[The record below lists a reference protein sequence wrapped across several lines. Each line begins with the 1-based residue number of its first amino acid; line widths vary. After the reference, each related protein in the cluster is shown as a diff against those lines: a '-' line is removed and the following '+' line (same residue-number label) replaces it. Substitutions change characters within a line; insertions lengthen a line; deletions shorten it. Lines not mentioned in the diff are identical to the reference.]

1 MNSKEKGMIL
11 IGIILVV
18 VLIIVVY
25 EIIKKTKKE
34 GYRKCICSS
43 EQGGRERECQE
54 TDVVQAL
61 YNENKLTEFSKLKP
75 KGWSTTS
82 PGDVTWPLSNGCLGA
97 DCSGNED
104 GCKGG
109 TKKWFAWDFTD
120 FGN

>member
-1 MNSKEKGMIL
+1 MDSKILLGLIL
-11 IGIILVV
+11 IVV
-18 VLIIVVY
+18 VGVGIYFLV
-25 EIIKKTKKE
+25 KKNHKKE

-54 TDVVQAL
+54 TDVVQVL
-61 YNENKLTEFSKLKP
+61 YNENKLTEFSKFAP

-82 PGDVTWPLSNGCLGA
+82 PGDVNWPLSNGCLGP

-104 GCKGG
+104 GCKSG